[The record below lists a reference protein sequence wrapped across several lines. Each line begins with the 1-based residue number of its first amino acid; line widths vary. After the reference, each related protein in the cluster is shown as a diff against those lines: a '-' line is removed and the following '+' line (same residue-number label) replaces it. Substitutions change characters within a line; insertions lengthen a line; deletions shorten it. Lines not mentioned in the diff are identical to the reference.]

1 MNTASLQRRMV
12 FTLAA
17 LALLLSACGGPSVDM
32 ASFQP
37 GPCEQGTTPL
47 IVDQSASGRIAG
59 GTYPNNCTVYC
70 LWVPD
75 DGSRLK
81 IEISDFDVDL
91 DMYIDQDLDILQ
103 YDDFGQWYSNDSGSG
118 NESVSI
124 SDPGGR
130 YYIQVCSY
138 EGTPS
143 TFTIENDYR

>member
-1 MNTASLQRRMV
+1 MKKV
-12 FTLAA
+12 FFLIA
-17 LALLLSACGGPSVDM
+17 LALVLTACSPRVDLST
-32 ASFQP
+32 FQP
-37 GPCEQGTTPL
+37 GSCEQGTVPL
-47 IVDQSASGRIAG
+47 PVDQSAVGSIVG

-75 DGSRLK
+75 GGRRLE

-91 DMYIDQDLDILQ
+91 DMYVDQDLNILQ
-103 YDDFGQWYSNDSGSG
+103 FDDFGQWYSNDAGSG

-130 YYIQVCSY
+130 YYVQVCSY

-143 TFTIENDYR
+143 TFTIENNYR